1 MYKRPQTAAVIRRTK
16 LALRRETIAHLTTAQ
31 LRAIVGGQIETV
43 TCPTGKDV
51 CSGVSQIGPCDPR
64 SLGCTGV

>member
-31 LRAIVGGQIETV
+31 LRAIAGGFIDTV
-43 TCPTGKDV
+43 TCKTAETV
-51 CSGVSQIGPCDPR
+51 CGGVSQIGPCDPK
-64 SLGCTGV
+64 SGGCTGV